1 MGIFG
6 KLKTLS
12 ATKPETDIEE
22 YLDTLGIEDGD
33 LLEEHADMW
42 IKPFVLEDVIDVE
55 RVNDELKKGNIIILN
70 IEPLYKKNTIKL
82 RQAVSEIKGTVHA
95 INGDI
100 ARLTEQRI
108 MITPANVKVLK
119 K

>member
-1 MGIFG
+1 MGVLG
-6 KLKTLS
+6 RLKMGG
-12 ATKPETDIEE
+12 AREADIEE
-22 YLDTLGIEDGD
+22 YLNTLGLEEDD

-42 IKPFVLEDVIDVE
+42 VKPLVLEDVVDIE
-55 RVNDELKKGNIIILN
+55 RVSDELKKGNMVLLN

-82 RQAVSEIKGTVHA
+82 RQAVSEIKGSVHE

-100 ARLTEQRI
+100 ARLSDTKVL
-108 MITPANVKVLK
+108 ITPANVKIAK